1 MSFENRYKKTYTC
14 FELFCKS
21 IFLIIIDLDF
31 LIFLIDPQ
39 MYIDF
44 FTVLP
49 LLFDVVFAIFML
61 YNIFLTVKPKVIIE
75 NDILCV
81 YSINKLSVKKR
92 CHINKI
98 SKIVVNND
106 KRNNKYILS
115 AIVISIYIDNKIINF
130 ALDENDY
137 EKFKRNPLII
147 QKMV

>member
-1 MSFENRYKKTYTC
+1 MSFENRYKKTYTY
-14 FELFCKS
+14 FELLCKS

-49 LLFDVVFAIFML
+49 LLFNVFFAIFML

-92 CHINKI
+92 YHINKI

-106 KRNNKYILS
+106 KRNNKYM
-115 AIVISIYIDNKIINF
+115 YTQYYK
-130 ALDENDY
+130 
-137 EKFKRNPLII
+137 
-147 QKMV
+147 